1 MRVRLRRTD
10 RVHRTGCGF
19 AVISSATVAG
29 LGERGSSLRGTQMRQ
44 PEYYLG
50 RADETRVI
58 ADAALDPK
66 ARDEL
71 IKIAAEYDDLA
82 KLATT
87 QQSEHL
93 AGAVKSVVVAKRPH
107 LN

>member
-1 MRVRLRRTD
+1 MR
-10 RVHRTGCGF
+10 H
-19 AVISSATVAG
+19 
-29 LGERGSSLRGTQMRQ
+29 

-58 ADAALDPK
+58 SEAARDPK

-71 IKIAAEYDDLA
+71 IKIAAQFDDLA

-87 QQSEHL
+87 QQSERL
-93 AGAVKSVVVAKRPH
+93 AEAVRLKEPVVIRRTHVH
-107 LN
+107 

>member
-1 MRVRLRRTD
+1 
-10 RVHRTGCGF
+10 
-19 AVISSATVAG
+19 
-29 LGERGSSLRGTQMRQ
+29 MRQ

-82 KLATT
+82 KQANTLPERSNRSSLRSDRT
-87 QQSEHL
+87 
-93 AGAVKSVVVAKRPH
+93 
-107 LN
+107 